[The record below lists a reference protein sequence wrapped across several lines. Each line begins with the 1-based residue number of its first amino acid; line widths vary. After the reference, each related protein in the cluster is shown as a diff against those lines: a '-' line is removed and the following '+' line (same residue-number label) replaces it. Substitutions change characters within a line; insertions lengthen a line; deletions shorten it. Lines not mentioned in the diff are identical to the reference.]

1 MSSTC
6 SSFGQIVEM
15 LLNRFVNPYQSVAPT
30 IRKNTLE
37 LSGSN
42 SLIPIRK
49 FRSRDWP
56 VKKRFLHVLMMQ
68 CSRILRVI
76 FRLAVNAQERRDSI
90 GAKCG
95 PAATLCTLQKLSVA
109 SSQKTWAWS
118 SWSQLM
124 AFLFSSWRAKFTY
137 KCKPWDWILRSLKK
151 SSE

>member
-49 FRSRDWP
+49 FHSRGWP
-56 VKKRFLHVLMMQ
+56 VKKRFLQVLMMQ
-68 CSRILRVI
+68 CSRILQVN
-76 FRLAVNAQERRDSI
+76 FRMAVNAQERRDSI

-95 PAATLCTLQKLSVA
+95 PAATLCIFHKLSVA

-118 SWSQLM
+118 LWSQKM
-124 AFLFSSWRAKFTY
+124 AFLFSSWRAKLMH
-137 KCKPWDWILRSLKK
+137 KCKLWDWILRSLKK